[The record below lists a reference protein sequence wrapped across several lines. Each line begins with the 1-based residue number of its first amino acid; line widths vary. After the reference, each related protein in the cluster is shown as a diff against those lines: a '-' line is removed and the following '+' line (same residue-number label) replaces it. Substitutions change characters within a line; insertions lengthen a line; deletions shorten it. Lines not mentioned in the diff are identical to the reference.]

1 MRSSRWH
8 RSLKIWMQAT
18 EHASENCVQQQM
30 ENKKM
35 KKYAF
40 LYAGQGAQKVGMGLD
55 FYNEFETYRK
65 VADSFTF
72 DFDHITLMHEGP
84 MEVLTQTEYTQPC
97 MSVFAAGVTELLKC
111 NGIVPS
117 MAAGLSLGEYGA
129 LYAAGVFENYNDYV
143 MLTRFRGMQMAKA
156 AEGRAC
162 AMSAVMS
169 KDAELVAKACEA
181 VKDQGYV
188 TVANYNCPGQ
198 YVICGEET
206 AVAAAEA
213 WLKDA
218 GIRRCVRLKVSG
230 PFHTKYMQPA
240 GEALKEYFKKLPMGQ
255 PNIPVALNYTGDFY
269 KTGESIPELL
279 VAQVQNSVRMEQALK
294 RMLEEDVDLFIEI
307 GPGTTL
313 SGFLNK
319 CAREMKK
326 KIRVITIE
334 TTDDFKKL
342 MAECEE

>member
-1 MRSSRWH
+1 
-8 RSLKIWMQAT
+8 
-18 EHASENCVQQQM
+18 
-30 ENKKM
+30 M

-55 FYNEFETYRK
+55 FYNEYETYRS
-65 VADSFTF
+65 VVDDFSFG
-72 DFDHITLMHEGP
+72 FDHRSLMHEGP
-84 MEVLTQTEYTQPC
+84 MEMLTQTEYTQPC
-97 MSVFAAGVTELLKC
+97 MSVFAAGVTELLKS
-111 NGIVPS
+111 NGIVPM

-129 LYAAGVFENYNDYV
+129 LYAAGVFENYQDYV
-143 MLTRFRGMQMAKA
+143 KLTRFRGVEMAKA
-156 AEGRAC
+156 AEGKIC

-169 KDAELVAKACEA
+169 KDAALVAKACEA
-181 VKDQGYV
+181 VSDQGYV

-198 YVICGEET
+198 YVICGDEA
-206 AVAAAEA
+206 AVAAAEV
-213 WLKDA
+213 WL
-218 GIRRCVRLKVSG
+218 GEQGVRRCVRLKVSG

-240 GEALKEYFKKLPMGQ
+240 GEALKAYFTTIPMYQ
-255 PNIPVALNYTGDFY
+255 PRIPVALNYTGDFY
-269 KTGESIPELL
+269 KESEDVASLL

-294 RMLEEDVDLFIEI
+294 QMLAEDVDVFVEI

-326 KIRVITIE
+326 KVKVVTIE
-334 TTDDFKKL
+334 TTDDFRKL